1 MRVWG
6 NRHLVATGLAWALC
20 AVSGVLVFADL
31 ALGLQTL
38 GRPVPALFEFR
49 WFEALFPLTALGFSL
64 VGALIVGHRMDNR
77 LGWLACATGLLTSAY
92 VFAQSYGAYALYA
105 HPGGLPGGEWM
116 AWFRTWFWY
125 PAANLMFVFVPLL
138 FPNGRLPSHRWR
150 PVAWVIVAVS
160 GLYCLVTAV
169 TVDPIGISLPAWLVA
184 ATPKVAGIAQ
194 VGCIVAAAGAVV
206 SRYRSAT
213 TVVRQQIKW
222 LAVFAVLEA
231 ALWMVSLIPAFFI
244 YHVAPYRVPVLEIL
258 IPLCLLGLPLA
269 IWIAVFRYRLYEVDV
284 VVRRAVVYAALAIF
298 VTLSYVAVVGGA
310 GLIVGGRFNV
320 VLSVIVT
327 AAVAVAFQ
335 PVRERAERLAAR
347 IVYGRR
353 GSPYEVL
360 ASLTTQTSDAESV
373 DEVLRGVAAAVAH
386 GVGATAVRV
395 ALYLPGGTNRTGAWP
410 AGAAPD
416 PAARRAKIGRTD
428 APIGEVE
435 ITLPPGESLG
445 EPEERLLAA
454 VAAQADV
461 SLRRLRL
468 AAELAERVDEL
479 AASRTRMA
487 QAEER
492 GRRRLERDLHD
503 GVQQEVVALIA
514 KLRLARIQIQRDPT
528 RVDST
533 LQEAQ
538 GEAGQMLTD
547 LRELARGIHPAVL
560 GSRGLVEAIEAVA
573 ARMPIG
579 VSVSADDRVRSTRYA
594 EEIEGAAY
602 FTVTEGLAN
611 VLKHSGASEAG
622 VTLSAADSGITLHLA
637 DNGCGFDPE
646 GGAHTGLQG
655 LRDRVEAV
663 GGSLRVNSGSGG
675 TTLAARLPAKLRSLD

>member
-6 NRHLVATGLAWALC
+6 NRHLVASGLAWALC
-20 AVSGVLVFADL
+20 AVTAVLVFADVV
-31 ALGLQTL
+31 LGLQTL
-38 GRPVPALFEFR
+38 GRPVPALFEFK
-49 WFEALFPLTALGFSL
+49 WFEALFALTALGFSL
-64 VGALIVGHRMDNR
+64 VGALIVGRQLDNR

-92 VFAQSYGAYALYA
+92 VFAQSYAAYALYA
-105 HPGGLPGGEWM
+105 HPGALLGGEWM

-138 FPNGRLPSHRWR
+138 FPDGRLPSHRWR
-150 PVAWVIVAVS
+150 PVAWVIVAMS
-160 GLYCLVTAV
+160 ALYCAVTAV
-169 TVDPIGISLPAWLVA
+169 TVEPVGVSLPAWLVSV
-184 ATPKVAGIAQ
+184 TPKVTGMAQ
-194 VGCIVAAAGAVV
+194 VGCTVAAAGAVV
-206 SRYRSAT
+206 ARYRSASA
-213 TVVRQQIKW
+213 VVRQQIKW

-231 ALWMVSLIPAFFI
+231 ALWIATLIPAFFI
-244 YHVAPYRVPVLEIL
+244 YHVPPYRVPVLEIL
-258 IPLCLLGLPLA
+258 IPLSLLGLPLA
-269 IWIAVFRYRLYEVDV
+269 IGIAVFRYRLYEVDV
-284 VVRRAVVYAALAIF
+284 VIGRAVVYAVLAIF

-310 GLIVGGRFNV
+310 GLIVGGRFNLE
-320 VLSVIVT
+320 LSVIVT
-327 AAVAVAFQ
+327 AVVAVAFQ

-347 IVYGRR
+347 LVYGRR

-360 ASLTTQTSDAESV
+360 ANLTRQTSDAESV
-373 DEVLRGVAAAVAH
+373 DEVLSGVAAAVAQ

-395 ALYLPGGTNRTGAWP
+395 VLLLPGGVNRTGAWP
-410 AGAAPD
+410 AGAAID
-416 PAARRAKIGRTD
+416 PNARHAIIGRAD

-435 ITLPPGESLG
+435 ITLPSGESLG
-445 EPEERLLAA
+445 ESEERLLAA

-514 KLRLARIQIQRDPT
+514 KLRLARIQIQRDPA

-538 GEAGQMLTD
+538 GEAGQMLAD

-560 GSRGLVEAIEAVA
+560 GSRGLVEAVEAVA

-579 VSVSADDRVRSTRYA
+579 VRVDADDRVRSTRYA

-611 VLKHSGASEAG
+611 VLKHSGASEAS
-622 VTLSAADSGITLHLA
+622 VTISAADSGITLRLA
-637 DNGCGFDPE
+637 DDGCGFDPDH
-646 GGAHTGLQG
+646 GGYTGLQG
-655 LRDRVEAV
+655 LRDRLEAV
-663 GGSLRVNSGSGG
+663 GGSLRVLSGSSG
-675 TTLAARLPAKLRSLD
+675 TTLAARLPARLR

>member
-1 MRVWG
+1 VRVWG

-20 AVSGVLVFADL
+20 AVAAVLVL
-31 ALGLQTL
+31 VNVGLGVQTL
-38 GRPVPALFEFR
+38 GHPVPPLFEFR
-49 WFEALFPLTALGFSL
+49 WWEALSPLTAIGFSG
-64 VGALIVGHRMDNR
+64 VGALIVGRRLDNR

-92 VFAQSYGAYALYA
+92 VFAQSYATYALYA
-105 HPGGLPGGEWM
+105 HPGTLPGGEWM
-116 AWFRTWFWY
+116 AWFRTWSWY
-125 PAANLMFVFVPLL
+125 LAATLMLVLVPLL
-138 FPNGRLPSHRWR
+138 FPDGRLPSRTWR
-150 PVAWVIVAVS
+150 PVVWVIFAVS
-160 GLYCLVTAV
+160 GLYCTVTALTAPPV
-169 TVDPIGISLPAWLVA
+169 GVLLPAWLVA
-184 ATPKVAGIAQ
+184 VSTQVAGITQ
-194 VGCIVAAAGAVV
+194 VVGAVAAAGAVV
-206 SRYRSAT
+206 ARYRASSI
-213 TVVRQQIKW
+213 VVRQQIKW
-222 LAVFAVLEA
+222 LAVVAVLEA
-231 ALWMVSLIPAFFI
+231 TLWIVSLIPAFFI
-244 YHVAPYRVPVLEIL
+244 YHVAPYRVPLLEIL
-258 IPLCLLGLPLA
+258 IPLALLGLPIA
-269 IWIAVFRYRLYEVDV
+269 IGIAVFRYRLYEVDV
-284 VVRRAVVYAALAIF
+284 VIGRALVYAVLAIF
-298 VTLSYVAVVGGA
+298 VTLSYVAVIGGA
-310 GLIVGGRFNV
+310 GLIVGGRFNL

-347 IVYGRR
+347 LVYGRR

-360 ASLTTQTSDAESV
+360 ANLTRQMSDAESV
-373 DEVLRGVAAAVAH
+373 DEVLSGVAAAVAQ
-386 GVGATAVRV
+386 GVGATVVRV
-395 ALYLPGGTNRTGAWP
+395 ALLLPGGVNRTGAWP
-410 AGAAPD
+410 AGAAID
-416 PAARRAKIGRTD
+416 PNGLRVIIGRAD
-428 APIGEVE
+428 APTGEVE

-445 EPEERLLAA
+445 ESEERLLAA
-454 VAAQADV
+454 VATQADV

-579 VSVSADDRVRSTRYA
+579 VSVNADDRVRSTRYA

-611 VLKHSGASEAG
+611 VLKHSGASEAS
-622 VTLSAADSGITLHLA
+622 VTISAADSGITLQLA
-637 DNGCGFDPE
+637 DDGCGFDPY
-646 GGAHTGLQG
+646 GGAYTGLQG
-655 LRDRVEAV
+655 LRDRLEAV
-663 GGSLRVNSGSGG
+663 GGSLRVDSGSCG
-675 TTLAARLPAKLRSLD
+675 TTLAARLPARPR